1 MSSLQLPG
9 WLHCNKCH
17 VFANTADIRLYILE
31 CTHIAC
37 KRCLSIS
44 IRTQTAQ
51 PKRINAN
58 VPCPLCA
65 TICAAKCIGN
75 DALPAEV
82 QPFLDENMVLSE
94 LDRLRYCVQF
104 QLSNQN
110 EAIQVL
116 QAKLN
121 KQSKLMRQA
130 QSYIEQMQREQ
141 QPRPIEWHPRIMPSD
156 NQQPLR
162 MRSTEYRQARSRE
175 PVPHGSHI
183 RFPHQQMSPA
193 YTRASSLVNSHH
205 QQPSVSR
212 LGASRRPLYSP
223 LLAPPQANNSY

>member
-31 CTHIAC
+31 CTHIA
-37 KRCLSIS
+37 S
-44 IRTQTAQ
+44 
-51 PKRINAN
+51 
-58 VPCPLCA
+58 
-65 TICAAKCIGN
+65 KCIGN

-175 PVPHGSHI
+175 P
-183 RFPHQQMSPA
+183 
-193 YTRASSLVNSHH
+193 
-205 QQPSVSR
+205 
-212 LGASRRPLYSP
+212 
-223 LLAPPQANNSY
+223 PPPTA